1 MYMSNV
7 QWFGYGTNT
16 NMYQRERER
25 GKKCYDVEIV
35 CIVFGMGMTKSWHT
49 AHQKG
54 TYIFDEIIWK
64 TNLLRV
70 FDCGI
75 TPFSNSRFVAEFTNI
90 TRVNFVQQ
98 NIYSSI
104 FRSVYYHSQ
113 FQMKWFCVQFSSF
126 DGNFIVFV
134 HILRQS
140 FHVYMFLFSLTH
152 WFVTS
157 YFNISLGDGC
167 SVRIYLMLVFMDA
180 FVIKSLMRAKF
191 IVSVLMLVNVDN
203 FDDRLC

>member
-1 MYMSNV
+1 MYE
-7 QWFGYGTNT
+7 
-16 NMYQRERER
+16 RERER

-35 CIVFGMGMTKSWHT
+35 SIVFGMGMTKSWHT
-49 AHQKG
+49 AHKKG

-75 TPFSNSRFVAEFTNI
+75 TPLSNSRFVAEFTNI

-113 FQMKWFCVQFSSF
+113 FQMKWFCVQFSPF

-140 FHVYMFLFSLTH
+140 FHVYMFLFFSHSLIC
-152 WFVTS
+152 
-157 YFNISLGDGC
+157 YFIFQYLIGGRRFRTDIFDVGFYGC
-167 SVRIYLMLVFMDA
+167 VCNK
-180 FVIKSLMRAKF
+180 KSHACEVYSFGADSRK
-191 IVSVLMLVNVDN
+191 
-203 FDDRLC
+203 C